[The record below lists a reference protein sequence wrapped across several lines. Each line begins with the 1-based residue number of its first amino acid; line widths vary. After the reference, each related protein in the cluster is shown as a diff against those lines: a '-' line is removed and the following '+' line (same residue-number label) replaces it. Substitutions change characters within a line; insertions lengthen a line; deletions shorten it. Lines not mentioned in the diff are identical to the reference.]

1 MPCGQEKLS
10 GKLHFS
16 RLYCLCTPV
25 TLSDI
30 IKHLLLAL
38 LQEGICVVSVC
49 FFVQKFSKAEH
60 LYISTYF
67 GERKNSKV
75 VVQMCSGGVF
85 LVFCVHGDLKVEE

>member
-1 MPCGQEKLS
+1 MW
-10 GKLHFS
+10 
-16 RLYCLCTPV
+16 
-25 TLSDI
+25 
-30 IKHLLLAL
+30 
-38 LQEGICVVSVC
+38 VSVC

-75 VVQMCSGGVF
+75 VVQMCSGGDF